1 MKNIFIFILITL
13 GFLAMIAIRLT
24 VFLGTPPRPDEAQ
37 VENRPIE
44 VREKGFVSSKTCASC
59 HPHEHATWHS
69 SYHRTMTQVAT
80 PEAVIGDFDGK
91 LRNCGGKGYRLGRDG
106 DDFWVEITE
115 PGKEPARKDI
125 VMTTGSHHMQ
135 AYWFATG
142 DPDKGRMVG
151 LVPWVYLNLE
161 NEKKRWVEEYAT
173 FLHDPQFTPHYQAE
187 GKWNKFCRQ
196 CHATGVQPRLGKDR
210 MDTRVAELG
219 ISCESC
225 HGPGEEHVRIYS
237 DPSLRYQRHLDSEGR
252 DPTIVNPARLPPKES
267 SQVCGQ
273 CHSIWMSTQEEGKK
287 ELEGGFTY
295 RAGQDLSSTRQVIHG
310 ADMDTQEKKV
320 DLIKAVGRNFLDDRY
335 WSDGMIRIAGR
346 EYSGLVD
353 SPCYKHDNPEKTM
366 RCMSCHILHKRR
378 GSAESIK
385 EWRDD
390 QLGEGMRGNKACL
403 QCHEDMSAKVPE
415 HTHHQ
420 AGSSGSLCY
429 NCHMPHTTYG
439 LLKGIRS
446 HTISAPSVQESLQTG
461 RPNACN
467 ACHLDKTLE
476 WTAGHLE
483 SWYGI
488 GPPTL
493 TPPQQKIAASILWIL
508 GGDAGQRALT
518 AWAMGWKPAQE
529 ISGTGWMAP
538 YLAPLMQQD
547 PYPAVRYIAQHSLRT
562 IPGFR
567 FIEYDYMAHPNQREA
582 ILGKI
587 HDIWKRSKLP
597 AASRKGSLLIDPS
610 GNLAQNV
617 WQALLKTRN
626 NQRVNLEE

>member
-1 MKNIFIFILITL
+1 MKNQAAIFGLIAL
-13 GFLAMIAIRLT
+13 AFLAMIAVRAT
-24 VFLGTPPRPDEAQ
+24 AFLGEPTRPDEAL

-44 VREKGFVSSKTCASC
+44 VRENGFVSSKTCESC

-115 PGKEPARKDI
+115 PGKKPARKEI

-161 NEKKRWVEEYAT
+161 DEQPRWVEEYGT
-173 FLHDPQFTPHYQAE
+173 FLHDPQVTPHYRAE

-196 CHATGVQPRLGKDR
+196 CHATGVQPRQDK
-210 MDTRVAELG
+210 MDTRMAELG
-219 ISCESC
+219 IACESC
-225 HGPGEEHVRIYS
+225 HGPGEEHVRHY
-237 DPSLRYQRHLDSEGR
+237 R
-252 DPTIVNPARLPPKES
+252 DPAIRYKKHLAAEERDTTIVNPKTLPPKEA

-273 CHSIWMSTQEEGKK
+273 CHSIWMSTPEEGKE

-295 RAGQDLSSTRQVIHG
+295 RAGQDLSSTRKVIHG
-310 ADMDTQEKKV
+310 ADMDTPEKKTN
-320 DLIKAVGRNFLDDRY
+320 LIKATGRNFLDDRY

-353 SPCYKHDNPEKTM
+353 SPCYTNAKSDQETM
-366 RCMSCHILHKRR
+366 GCMSCHTMHKEK
-378 GSAESIK
+378 GSAESIL

-403 QCHEDMSAKVPE
+403 QCHEDMGDKIPE

-446 HTISAPSVQESLQTG
+446 HTISSPSVQESLQTG

-467 ACHLDKTLE
+467 ACHLDKTLK
-476 WTAGHLE
+476 WTAGHLKN
-483 SWYGI
+483 WYDI
-488 GPPTL
+488 EQPAL
-493 TPPQQKIAASILWIL
+493 TPRQQKIAASILWIL

-529 ISGTGWMAP
+529 ISGTTWMAP
-538 YLAPLMQQD
+538 FLAPLMQQD
-547 PYPAVRYIAQHSLRT
+547 PYPAVRYVAQHSLRK
-562 IPGFR
+562 IPGFK
-567 FIEYDYMAHPNQREA
+567 FIEYDYMAHPNERLA
-582 ILGKI
+582 ILGKV
-587 HDIWKRSKLP
+587 HDIWKRTP
-597 AASRKGSLLIDPS
+597 VPPASRKGSLLIDS
-610 GNLAQNV
+610 AGNLAQNI

-626 NQRVNLEE
+626 NRRVNLEE

>member
-1 MKNIFIFILITL
+1 
-13 GFLAMIAIRLT
+13 
-24 VFLGTPPRPDEAQ
+24 
-37 VENRPIE
+37 
-44 VREKGFVSSKTCASC
+44 
-59 HPHEHATWHS
+59 
-69 SYHRTMTQVAT
+69 
-80 PEAVIGDFDGK
+80 
-91 LRNCGGKGYRLGRDG
+91 
-106 DDFWVEITE
+106 
-115 PGKEPARKDI
+115 
-125 VMTTGSHHMQ
+125 
-135 AYWFATG
+135 
-142 DPDKGRMVG
+142 
-151 LVPWVYLNLE
+151 
-161 NEKKRWVEEYAT
+161 
-173 FLHDPQFTPHYQAE
+173 
-187 GKWNKFCRQ
+187 
-196 CHATGVQPRLGKDR
+196 
-210 MDTRVAELG
+210 
-219 ISCESC
+219 
-225 HGPGEEHVRIYS
+225 VRIHR
-237 DPSLRYQRHLDSEGR
+237 DPSLRYKKYLDTKGR
-252 DPTIVNPARLPPKES
+252 DTTIVNPNTLPPKES

-273 CHSIWMSTQEEGKK
+273 CHSIWMSTPEEGKK

-295 RAGQDLSSTRQVIHG
+295 RAGDDLSSTRQVIHG
-310 ADMDTQEKKV
+310 ADMDTPEKRIG
-320 DLIKAVGRNFLDDRY
+320 LTKATGRNFLDDRY

-353 SPCYKHDNPEKTM
+353 SPCYTHGNPDKKTM
-366 RCMSCHILHKRR
+366 GCMSCHTMHKKK

-446 HTISAPSVQESLQTG
+446 HTISSPSVQESLQTG

-467 ACHLDKTLE
+467 ACHLDKTLQ

-529 ISGTGWMAP
+529 ISKTGWMAP
-538 YLAPLMQQD
+538 FLAPLMQQD

-567 FIEYDYMAHPNQREA
+567 FIEYDYMAHPNQRLA

-587 HDIWKRSKLP
+587 HDIWKRNKLP
-597 AASRKGSLLIDPS
+597 AASRKGSLLMDPS

-617 WQALLKTRN
+617 WQALLQTRN
-626 NQRVNLEE
+626 NRRVNLEE

>member
-1 MKNIFIFILITL
+1 MKKQAVPFILITL

-44 VREKGFVSSKTCASC
+44 VREKGFVSSKTCESC

-106 DDFWVEITE
+106 DNFWVEITE

-135 AYWFATG
+135 AYWFAAE
-142 DPDKGRMVG
+142 DPDKGRMLG

-173 FLHDPQFTPHYQAE
+173 FLHDPQVTPHYRAE
-187 GKWNKFCRQ
+187 GQWNNFCRQ
-196 CHATGVQPRLGKDR
+196 CHATGVQPHQDT
-210 MDTRVAELG
+210 MDTRLAELG
-219 ISCESC
+219 IACESC
-225 HGPGEEHVRIYS
+225 HGPGEEHVRIHM
-237 DPSLRYQRHLDSEGR
+237 DPSLRYKKYLDTKGR
-252 DPTIVNPARLPPKES
+252 DTTIVNPNTLPPKES

-273 CHSIWMSTQEEGKK
+273 CHSIWMSTPEEGKK

-295 RAGQDLSSTRQVIHG
+295 RAGDDLSSTRQVIHG
-310 ADMDTQEKKV
+310 ADMDTPEKRIG
-320 DLIKAVGRNFLDDRY
+320 LTKATGRNFLDDRY

-353 SPCYKHDNPEKTM
+353 SPCYTHGNPDKKTM
-366 RCMSCHILHKRR
+366 GCMSCHTMHKKK

-390 QLGEGMRGNKACL
+390 QLGEGMRSNKACL

-446 HTISAPSVQESLQTG
+446 HTISTPSVQESLQTG

-467 ACHLDKTLE
+467 ACHLDKTLQ

-493 TPPQQKIAASILWIL
+493 TPP
-508 GGDAGQRALT
+508 
-518 AWAMGWKPAQE
+518 
-529 ISGTGWMAP
+529 
-538 YLAPLMQQD
+538 
-547 PYPAVRYIAQHSLRT
+547 
-562 IPGFR
+562 
-567 FIEYDYMAHPNQREA
+567 
-582 ILGKI
+582 
-587 HDIWKRSKLP
+587 
-597 AASRKGSLLIDPS
+597 SRKSPHPFAGSLEAMPASELSRPGPWA
-610 GNLAQNV
+610 GNLPRRSRRLAG
-617 WQALLKTRN
+617 WLPSWR
-626 NQRVNLEE
+626 R